1 MAYEAFDEEVQNR
14 RSSSVRFLVGLVVG
28 ALVVGAIWLGQWAAT
43 SRDSDDPDPSS
54 GAAAAPA
61 SEREE
66 ATATESHHAAGRASS
81 HDGGNG
87 GQSGEEESDDAAAG
101 EADALLLRCQEVF
114 SAQEAPLQTA
124 ARSLGQWEIHIGA
137 MNQLVAGTITLR
149 QARRFWEQ
157 TRAGAA
163 GRLERHDAAMDE
175 WRERLARC
183 PRPEHTP
190 QGDGRIRC
198 ARAVAART
206 TTIRSAATSVELWR
220 EHMHHMEMLR
230 DGEMSPAEATQ
241 EWLVSWREGDRELQA
256 YGQARLRS
264 AGRTC

>member
-14 RSSSVRFLVGLVVG
+14 GSSSVRFLVGLVVG
-28 ALVVGAIWLGQWAAT
+28 ALVVGAIWLGQWAVT
-43 SRDSDDPDPSS
+43 SRDSDDHDPSS

-61 SEREE
+61 SERDD
-66 ATATESHHAAGRASS
+66 ATSEESHVAAGHATNE
-81 HDGGNG
+81 GTG
-87 GQSGEEESDDAAAG
+87 GQSSGEASDEAEAG
-101 EADALLLRCQEVF
+101 EAADALPQRCQEVF

-163 GRLERHDAAMDE
+163 QRLERYDAAMDE

-183 PRPEHTP
+183 PGPEQVR
-190 QGDGRIRC
+190 QGEGRIRC
-198 ARAVAART
+198 SRAVAARA
-206 TTIRSAATSVELWR
+206 TTIRAAATSVELWR
-220 EHMHHMEMLR
+220 EHVHHMEMLR
-230 DGEMSPAEATQ
+230 DGEISPAEATQ
-241 EWLVSWREGDRELQA
+241 QWLASWREGDRELEA

-264 AGRTC
+264 AGKAC